1 MGLRCSLIELVIQM
15 SEEESGGSSEVGT
28 TLVRKS
34 FSYHKEDLVGEV
46 EEFNLESCSRGEEAG
61 RGG

>member
-1 MGLRCSLIELVIQM
+1 M

-46 EEFNLESCSRGEEAG
+46 EELHLESCSRSEETG
-61 RGG
+61 RGWY